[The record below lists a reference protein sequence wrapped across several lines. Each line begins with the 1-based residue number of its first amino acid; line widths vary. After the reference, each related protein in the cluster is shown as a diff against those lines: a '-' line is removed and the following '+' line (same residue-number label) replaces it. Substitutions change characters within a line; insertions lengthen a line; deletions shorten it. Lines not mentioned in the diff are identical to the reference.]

1 MRSSIRKI
9 VIAVTYGEISEAV
22 YRILWICLLD
32 AKEDKGVKRQ
42 KKEKQENNL
51 MSG

>member
-9 VIAVTYGEISEAV
+9 VITVTYGEISEAV

-32 AKEDKGVKRQ
+32 AKEG
-42 KKEKQENNL
+42 
-51 MSG
+51 